1 MNISFRNTHFFTY
14 LIIGSALPQW
24 QWPWYMYTYV
34 HKYFDEWNI
43 FRFIRRY
50 GCQFESWNA
59 ATPLKVFPLL
69 KNMFAPKW
77 LVLNIWYVRSYTAIE
92 AKVSFCHNGYSI
104 FNDIHNCFYSLA
116 GFQWEFSILTF
127 NNYNYT
133 YVCIFS
139 GSSPLILQA
148 SPFSMPLR
156 VLKLLKLHVHTY
168 ILLQKY

>member
-1 MNISFRNTHFFTY
+1 MGLLFPNGNRRGIYIRTYIYISMDEIYF
-14 LIIGSALPQW
+14 GSCVR
-24 QWPWYMYTYV
+24 MVTNR
-34 HKYFDEWNI
+34 K
-43 FRFIRRY
+43 
-50 GCQFESWNA
+50 
-59 ATPLKVFPLL
+59 LKRGNPTQSFSSV

-133 YVCIFS
+133 YVCIFFDTAT
-139 GSSPLILQA
+139 LILLA
-148 SPFSMPLR
+148 SRLSSAQ
-156 VLKLLKLHVHTY
+156 VVEATY

>member
-1 MNISFRNTHFFTY
+1 MAIAVVYVYVRTY
-14 LIIGSALPQW
+14 
-24 QWPWYMYTYV
+24 
-34 HKYFDEWNI
+34 I
-43 FRFIRRY
+43 FRWMKYMSVRAYVWLPI
-50 GCQFESWNA
+50 ESWNA